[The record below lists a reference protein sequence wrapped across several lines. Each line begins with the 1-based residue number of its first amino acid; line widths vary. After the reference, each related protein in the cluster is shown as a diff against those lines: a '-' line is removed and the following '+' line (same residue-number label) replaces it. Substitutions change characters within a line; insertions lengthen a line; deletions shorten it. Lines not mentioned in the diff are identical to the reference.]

1 MSVKQSEVEIFAE
14 SKLDQFRER
23 GEIKTVDDYE
33 WYLIVSRECAIQI
46 KSVDNAMDEHIKRAH
61 QSHKALL
68 ATKKQAVE
76 PINEVKQIASKAMG
90 VWNAKCKAEDDAERK
105 RLEVEARKLQQAE
118 VAKDAADLA
127 LSGKFEAAKSALDH
141 AEKLPQP
148 PVKVESSKP
157 KHEGTITRTNYSI
170 EIVNA
175 KLIPLEYMVPDVARL
190 NDMARSSKGSIVIP
204 GVKVIAET
212 KTHVKG

>member
-23 GEIKTVDDYE
+23 GEIQTVDDYE

-46 KSVDNAMDEHIKRAH
+46 KSVDKAMDDHIKRAH

-68 ATKKQAVE
+68 ATKKAAVV
-76 PINEVKQIASKAMG
+76 PIDEVKKVAAKAMG
-90 VWNAKCKAEDDAERK
+90 VWNAKCKAEDDRQRK
-105 RLEVEARKLQQAE
+105 ILEVEARKAQQAE
-118 VAKDAADLA
+118 VAKDAANLA
-127 LSGKFEAAKSALDH
+127 KSGNYEAAKSALDH
-141 AEKLPQP
+141 AESLPQP

-157 KHEGTITRTNYSI
+157 KHEGTMTRTTYSI
-170 EIVNA
+170 EIVDA
-175 KLIPLEYMVPDVARL
+175 KLIPSEYMVPDVARL
-190 NDMARSSKGSIVIP
+190 NERARTSKGSIVIP